1 MACEGGVACEGGGCG
16 MLGREVWHMR
26 EGGVACEGGGCG
38 MLGREVWHVGLF
50 GGVLLSPEP
59 IKLLQLW
66 PL

>member
-1 MACEGGVACEGGGCG
+1 
-16 MLGREVWHMR
+16 MR